1 MSIRALI
8 LAGVAV
14 CMGMGAAAPAQAITV
29 ELDFTAN
36 FSASAPQT
44 TVTGQFIYEAPTL
57 TSDITSLTSVDLTIS
72 GHTYALGELGFSGSL
87 FPGTDTVG
95 TIDPGLGIV
104 DFGKDTFS
112 LSFDLATGAGNS
124 LAYGTSSPGG
134 IAVSSSFS
142 HFSVEAVPE
151 PATWS
156 LLVIGFLGAGALAAR
171 RRLGRAAA

>member
-1 MSIRALI
+1 MNMRLSMLS
-8 LAGVAV
+8 VAAV
-14 CMGMGAAAPAQAITV
+14 AAMAFAAPAQAITV
-29 ELDFTAN
+29 ELNFTAN
-36 FSASAPQT
+36 FSANAPQT

-72 GHTYALGELGFSGSL
+72 GHTYTLSELGFSGSL
-87 FPGTDTVG
+87 FPGTDTIG
-95 TIDPGLGIV
+95 TIDPALGIV

-124 LAYGTSSPGG
+124 LGYGTSSPEG
-134 IAVSSSFS
+134 IAVSTIFS

-156 LLVIGFLGAGALAAR
+156 LLVIGFLSAGVLAAR